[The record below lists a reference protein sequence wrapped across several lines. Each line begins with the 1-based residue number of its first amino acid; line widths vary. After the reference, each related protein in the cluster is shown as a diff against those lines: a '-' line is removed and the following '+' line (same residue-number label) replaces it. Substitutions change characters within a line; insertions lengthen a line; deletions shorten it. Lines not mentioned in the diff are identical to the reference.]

1 MSAGRP
7 EILFPL
13 FSDLTGLPGVGPKTA
28 KLFERLEITK
38 RLDLV
43 LSIPTGL
50 DDRRLRDT
58 LQGVVS
64 GEVVTVRGVV
74 IQHHPPSVKTR
85 PYRIAVE
92 GSGTVFELI
101 YFKARK
107 DWMEKTLPVGAERV
121 LSGKVEIYD
130 GRLQMPHQL
139 WRGCKHA

>member
-50 DDRRLRDT
+50 DDRRLRET

-64 GEVVTVRGVV
+64 GEVVTVRGMV

-92 GSGTVFELI
+92 GGGTVFELI

-107 DWMEKTLPVGAERV
+107 DWMEPLSDEEIPVIQSSVSKVAFADARTGAIRKK
-121 LSGKVEIYD
+121 SG
-130 GRLQMPHQL
+130 
-139 WRGCKHA
+139 